1 MIRMFAL
8 VLVVSVVGCS
18 GSTGGIGGGNVPK
31 EQYNSEVYKA
41 ICSHFATCGIAKSAD
56 TCFKYYQTLLGA
68 YASVGTNLYD
78 KAIEL
83 GKIKYDGAAAAR
95 CLSGYS
101 NSACS
106 LSALIVPAADCRSV
120 YVGQVPVG
128 SACGYGQCVPSA
140 FCSSEV
146 DAKCPGTCKAR
157 VEAGG
162 TATSPAECVYGLVV
176 ISGTCSQPPQEGSSC
191 STPGPFGSCAP
202 GLTCSADTKTCV
214 KPKIAGDTCST
225 SAPCDIFYTCV
236 SGKCTA
242 PGDVGASCGQATA
255 AGLGCKI
262 ELHCNNSGTSGGTC
276 AQRLGEGNTCI
287 GSECNFDLRCSKASA
302 TATDKTCHKPTPL
315 NGPCTTATASDCAT
329 GLYCSSSSQTCVNQ
343 LAEGTTCTSSDVC
356 NFGTCTSGKCVSY
369 LSSICI

>member
-68 YASVGTNLYD
+68 YASVGTNFYD

-146 DAKCPGTCKAR
+146 DAKCPGTSLRSAACMRPSASSSPS
-157 VEAGG
+157 VAV
-162 TATSPAECVYGLVV
+162 TSCWSNA
-176 ISGTCSQPPQEGSSC
+176 
-191 STPGPFGSCAP
+191 
-202 GLTCSADTKTCV
+202 LTGRKSRRA
-214 KPKIAGDTCST
+214 
-225 SAPCDIFYTCV
+225 
-236 SGKCTA
+236 
-242 PGDVGASCGQATA
+242 
-255 AGLGCKI
+255 
-262 ELHCNNSGTSGGTC
+262 TC
-276 AQRLGEGNTCI
+276 ADEW
-287 GSECNFDLRCSKASA
+287 
-302 TATDKTCHKPTPL
+302 
-315 NGPCTTATASDCAT
+315 
-329 GLYCSSSSQTCVNQ
+329 
-343 LAEGTTCTSSDVC
+343 
-356 NFGTCTSGKCVSY
+356 
-369 LSSICI
+369 